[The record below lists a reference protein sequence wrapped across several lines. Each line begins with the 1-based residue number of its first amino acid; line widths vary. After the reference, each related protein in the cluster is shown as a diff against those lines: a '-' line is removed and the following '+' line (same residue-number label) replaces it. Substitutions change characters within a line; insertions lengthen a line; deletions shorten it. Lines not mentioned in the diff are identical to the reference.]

1 MTAKLRG
8 KKRWN
13 HQGDVWTEAMALE
26 IQLDSAHQKIRR
38 GEQLSE
44 KEVSRMLGRIRS
56 ILSVLGY
63 HQKTLKRWTKPAPN
77 QMLKILK
84 REAE

>member
-13 HQGDVWTEAMALE
+13 HKGDVWSEAMALE
-26 IQLDSAHQKIRR
+26 IELDSAHQKILK
-38 GEQLSE
+38 GKSLTE

-56 ILSVLGY
+56 ILSALGH
-63 HQKTLKRWTKPAPN
+63 HQKTLKRWARPAPN
-77 QMLKILK
+77 Q
-84 REAE
+84 EV